1 MFFLRSVEVKLTLV
15 LIGRTASSE
24 SGVFSIKFLKRV
36 VPLILHS
43 CFVRSDKAGQQNVRF
58 VQWMFSRYLLWPLP
72 VYFINIPVSAQTVT
86 IVQTSVLDIVI

>member
-58 VQWMFSRYLLWPLP
+58 VQWLFSWYLLWPLP
-72 VYFINIPVSAQTVT
+72 VYLPVSAQTVT

>member
-36 VPLILHS
+36 VPLILHC

-58 VQWMFSRYLLWPLP
+58 VQWLFSWYLLWPLP
-72 VYFINIPVSAQTVT
+72 VYLPVSAQTVT